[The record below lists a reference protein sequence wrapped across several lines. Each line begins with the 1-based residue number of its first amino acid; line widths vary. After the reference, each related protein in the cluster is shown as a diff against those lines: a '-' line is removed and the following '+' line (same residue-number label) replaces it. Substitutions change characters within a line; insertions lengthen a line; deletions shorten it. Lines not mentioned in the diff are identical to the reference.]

1 MIKETSS
8 ILVLGNHGDT
18 ANRNTTTL
26 EEEGEAG
33 PVSDNPS
40 LIATDARL

>member
-1 MIKETSS
+1 M
-8 ILVLGNHGDT
+8 LVLGNHGDE

-40 LIATDARL
+40 LIAKETHL